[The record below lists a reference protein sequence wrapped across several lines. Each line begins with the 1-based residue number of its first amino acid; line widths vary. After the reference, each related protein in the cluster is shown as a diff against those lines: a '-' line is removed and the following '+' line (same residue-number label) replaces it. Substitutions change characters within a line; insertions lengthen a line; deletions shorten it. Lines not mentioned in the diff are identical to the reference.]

1 MNVDILKM
9 DTDKAAAEYL
19 HYRRAVKKNQAARK
33 EALAKQASEA
43 AKSMR
48 HVQMERSSIEKED
61 EALKKAYYAM
71 SKGLKLLNIRQAF
84 FNCGLFNDNQLPMLA
99 IAKAHWG
106 HAHLDVNSQEVSFN
120 NGLSSYAK
128 GFEVIKYPSTTFSPD
143 LWDYRRR
150 EAVRERLGVKF
161 LRASGR
167 AVVPSIPARFR
178 PDGDLSQYHI
188 LWEPIWEP
196 TPPGDPILMKHLHGD
211 FFVVLAQWDLTAI
224 EKAALYA
231 RI

>member
-1 MNVDILKM
+1 M
-9 DTDKAAAEYL
+9 
-19 HYRRAVKKNQAARK
+19 
-33 EALAKQASEA
+33 
-43 AKSMR
+43 
-48 HVQMERSSIEKED
+48 
-61 EALKKAYYAM
+61 
-71 SKGLKLLNIRQAF
+71 
-84 FNCGLFNDNQLPMLA
+84 
-99 IAKAHWG
+99 
-106 HAHLDVNSQEVSFN
+106 
-120 NGLSSYAK
+120 
-128 GFEVIKYPSTTFSPD
+128 
-143 LWDYRRR
+143 
-150 EAVRERLGVKF
+150 KF